1 MGLLEEVRELFGDS
15 AFSKSGCIIWDWIVR
30 DNKIPEDFILRYS
43 SYFYCSDLIRYQK
56 ITLKI
61 IKEYYNEINNLN
73 LWDFLLNSQIL
84 SEDIIL
90 EFIEDFGK
98 KALISLVTNQKLS
111 VASIERL
118 KDVIIFSCDKHVFY
132 DKLVRFQFLDEDFIA
147 TNISKLNYSSVLLY
161 QRITPSLISKI
172 EDSHPGFI
180 NLFKDYFKSGIYS
193 KTDIGKDWFITF
205 VYLVNIPF
213 LSYSRCDK
221 VYKEISADTIGY
233 YDDSVP
239 IYKAR
244 VWYKDIIVRGVFKRV
259 DIICEC
265 SKDSSS
271 YKRW

>member
-98 KALISLVTNQKLS
+98 KAFISLVTNQKLS

-147 TNISKLNYSSVLLY
+147 TNISNLNYSSVLLY

-172 EDSHPGFI
+172 EDSHPDFI
-180 NLFKDYFKSGIYS
+180 NLFKDYFKSGVYS

-205 VYLVNIPF
+205 VCEYNLLLSSNRNI
-213 LSYSRCDK
+213 
-221 VYKEISADTIGY
+221 VYREVSLFDLKTCGSIS
-233 YDDSVP
+233 

-244 VWYKDIIVRGVFKRV
+244 VWYRDIIVKGVFKRV
-259 DIICEC
+259 DIICEY
-265 SKDSSS
+265 SKDSSF